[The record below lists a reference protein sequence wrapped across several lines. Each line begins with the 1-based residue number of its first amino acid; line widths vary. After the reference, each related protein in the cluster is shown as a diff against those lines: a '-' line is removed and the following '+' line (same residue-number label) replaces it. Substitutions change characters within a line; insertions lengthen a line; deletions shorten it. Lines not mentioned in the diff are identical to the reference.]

1 MIKKEIFYTKNGQ
14 HLGTA
19 FKTLNTSIPLY
30 PSVGLRAPGEII
42 EANFG
47 ESDFIFDIEDYL
59 SAEKLKWNLNV
70 LETEK
75 HLDEQDSPNSRNT
88 RNSTEPVLDKFVLQ
102 HLLHSG
108 HRNALMAYLKS
119 LHPFNEIVEENI
131 KSELDIIKESLLDSD
146 FLNLRTAL
154 WQDVCNGQ
162 IGQVLKRLRE
172 EIPNVLKDDES
183 LGYLLQ
189 VS

>member
-59 SAEKLKWNLNV
+59 SSEKLKWNLNV

-75 HLDEQDSPNSRNT
+75 HLDEQDTPNT

-131 KSELDIIKESLLDSD
+131 KSELDIIKESLLDTD

-162 IGQVLKRLRE
+162 IGQVLKRLRD